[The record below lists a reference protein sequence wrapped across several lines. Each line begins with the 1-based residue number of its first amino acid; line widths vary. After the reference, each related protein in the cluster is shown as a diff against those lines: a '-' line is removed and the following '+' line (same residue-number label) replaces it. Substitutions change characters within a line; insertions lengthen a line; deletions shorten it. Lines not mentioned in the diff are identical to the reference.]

1 MADILTAE
9 QQAAVENRGRSLL
22 VSAAA
27 GSGKTKVLV
36 ERLFSYVESGEA
48 NLDDF
53 LIITYTR
60 AAAAEL
66 RGKIAKVLGEK
77 LQENPLNAHLQRQLL
92 RVYRADIKTVD
103 AFCTALLRE
112 NCHLLREDARGHAL
126 RPDFRVLDE
135 NEAQLLRE
143 RVLARTLDEFYET
156 MRDGDGAS
164 LLADTLG
171 AGRDDRALGALVLE
185 LHGKLQAQPYMDRW
199 LASQEQLW
207 HDLPP
212 RVEDTVYGTLLLS
225 MVRRKALHCAAL
237 LRGAAE
243 EMASDA
249 ALADKYAPL
258 FLGVA
263 EQFAFLAASAEE
275 DWDAAAKRRV
285 DFPRLTA
292 VRKCEDE
299 ALKAKMQGVWN
310 GCKKTAKGFDEV
322 FSVTSAEAME
332 DLRAMAPA
340 MLALL
345 KLTADFSRAYQEEK
359 RRRNA
364 ADFSDQEHEAIDLLL
379 GADGQPTDLARTV
392 SQRYREIMVDEY
404 QDTNEVQNCIFSAI
418 SREGKNLFTVG
429 DVKQS
434 IYRFRLA
441 DPRIFLDHYLR
452 YPHAADAAEGESAKL
467 LLSKNF
473 RSRDTVLDAANFV
486 FRNVLSREMGELD
499 YGEDESLHVGASY
512 PENPDCCTEFHFVEM
527 SAQESDTE
535 KLRAARAEASFAAD
549 YIQRLIAGG
558 FTVQDDKTHEPRA
571 VREEDIVILM
581 RSPRTRLADYRRA
594 LESRGLHCAA
604 ESDGGFYETM
614 EVAVTFA
621 LLEILDNPRQDVP
634 LISVLR
640 SPLFGFTPNRL
651 AELRAKTPGGD
662 FYDALAADGGEDS
675 VRFLALLRELR
686 ESAQTLTLTE
696 LVAALYERCHIPAV
710 FGAMR
715 GGAARRENLR
725 AFFSLAE
732 EFERGGGRGLFA
744 FVRHLRE
751 QLESGEPPVPQTT
764 HAAQGVRIM
773 SIHKSKGLE
782 FPVVILAD
790 LARPFSRMDFQS
802 SVLVHPEYG
811 LGPVCVD
818 TKRSIKYPTAARL
831 ALERQLRR
839 EAKAEELRVL
849 YVAMTR
855 AKEKLVMVHTQ
866 ANAKSRVAD
875 LLALSDCPVLPEAV
889 DSGKCMGDWIMLPL
903 LQRSEAASLRELAG
917 QNGEGS
923 FYADETPWTVRV
935 HDGLSFVTPQQRP
948 DDAPVDA
955 APPKDELPVDFAALS
970 YRYPYAGQTAFPAKL
985 TATQLKGRALD
996 EEISENTTL
1005 PPRLRSLYKP
1015 KFLAGETTLTGAER
1029 GTALHLVMQD
1039 LDFFCEASEQSVRE
1053 QVEKLRAQRK
1063 LTDEQASAVD
1073 VRAIVRFLRSDL
1085 AARIRKNAQ
1094 TVRREYRFSLLRPV
1108 RDFATLDADDAV
1120 LLQGVVDCFFEEDG
1134 ELVVVDFKTDRIGRT
1149 QIEERAEHYR
1159 PQLEAYS
1166 MALMRVMGKKVR
1178 EKVLYFFSVGEE
1190 KVL

>member
-112 NCHLLREDARGHAL
+112 NCHLLREDARGHSL

-212 RVEDTVYGTLLLS
+212 RVEDTVYGTLPLS

-243 EMASDA
+243 EMTSDA

-263 EQFAFLAASAEE
+263 EQFALLAAAAE

-292 VRKCEDE
+292 VRKCGDE

-364 ADFSDQEHEAIDLLL
+364 ADFSNQEHEAIDLLL

-499 YGEDESLHVGASY
+499 YGEDESLHVGAS
-512 PENPDCCTEFHFVEM
+512 
-527 SAQESDTE
+527 
-535 KLRAARAEASFAAD
+535 
-549 YIQRLIAGG
+549 
-558 FTVQDDKTHEPRA
+558 
-571 VREEDIVILM
+571 
-581 RSPRTRLADYRRA
+581 
-594 LESRGLHCAA
+594 
-604 ESDGGFYETM
+604 
-614 EVAVTFA
+614 
-621 LLEILDNPRQDVP
+621 
-634 LISVLR
+634 
-640 SPLFGFTPNRL
+640 
-651 AELRAKTPGGD
+651 
-662 FYDALAADGGEDS
+662 
-675 VRFLALLRELR
+675 
-686 ESAQTLTLTE
+686 
-696 LVAALYERCHIPAV
+696 
-710 FGAMR
+710 
-715 GGAARRENLR
+715 
-725 AFFSLAE
+725 
-732 EFERGGGRGLFA
+732 
-744 FVRHLRE
+744 
-751 QLESGEPPVPQTT
+751 
-764 HAAQGVRIM
+764 
-773 SIHKSKGLE
+773 
-782 FPVVILAD
+782 
-790 LARPFSRMDFQS
+790 
-802 SVLVHPEYG
+802 
-811 LGPVCVD
+811 
-818 TKRSIKYPTAARL
+818 
-831 ALERQLRR
+831 
-839 EAKAEELRVL
+839 
-849 YVAMTR
+849 
-855 AKEKLVMVHTQ
+855 
-866 ANAKSRVAD
+866 
-875 LLALSDCPVLPEAV
+875 
-889 DSGKCMGDWIMLPL
+889 
-903 LQRSEAASLRELAG
+903 
-917 QNGEGS
+917 
-923 FYADETPWTVRV
+923 
-935 HDGLSFVTPQQRP
+935 
-948 DDAPVDA
+948 
-955 APPKDELPVDFAALS
+955 
-970 YRYPYAGQTAFPAKL
+970 
-985 TATQLKGRALD
+985 
-996 EEISENTTL
+996 
-1005 PPRLRSLYKP
+1005 
-1015 KFLAGETTLTGAER
+1015 
-1029 GTALHLVMQD
+1029 
-1039 LDFFCEASEQSVRE
+1039 
-1053 QVEKLRAQRK
+1053 
-1063 LTDEQASAVD
+1063 
-1073 VRAIVRFLRSDL
+1073 
-1085 AARIRKNAQ
+1085 
-1094 TVRREYRFSLLRPV
+1094 
-1108 RDFATLDADDAV
+1108 
-1120 LLQGVVDCFFEEDG
+1120 
-1134 ELVVVDFKTDRIGRT
+1134 
-1149 QIEERAEHYR
+1149 
-1159 PQLEAYS
+1159 
-1166 MALMRVMGKKVR
+1166 
-1178 EKVLYFFSVGEE
+1178 
-1190 KVL
+1190 

>member
-77 LQENPLNAHLQRQLL
+77 LQEDPLNAHLQRQLL

-263 EQFAFLAASAEE
+263 EQFALLAASAEE
-275 DWDAAAKRRV
+275 DWDAAAKRRM

-379 GADGQPTDLARTV
+379 GADGQPTDLARTI

-452 YPHAADAAEGESAKL
+452 YPHAADAA
-467 LLSKNF
+467 
-473 RSRDTVLDAANFV
+473 
-486 FRNVLSREMGELD
+486 
-499 YGEDESLHVGASY
+499 
-512 PENPDCCTEFHFVEM
+512 
-527 SAQESDTE
+527 
-535 KLRAARAEASFAAD
+535 
-549 YIQRLIAGG
+549 
-558 FTVQDDKTHEPRA
+558 
-571 VREEDIVILM
+571 
-581 RSPRTRLADYRRA
+581 
-594 LESRGLHCAA
+594 
-604 ESDGGFYETM
+604 
-614 EVAVTFA
+614 
-621 LLEILDNPRQDVP
+621 
-634 LISVLR
+634 
-640 SPLFGFTPNRL
+640 
-651 AELRAKTPGGD
+651 
-662 FYDALAADGGEDS
+662 
-675 VRFLALLRELR
+675 
-686 ESAQTLTLTE
+686 
-696 LVAALYERCHIPAV
+696 
-710 FGAMR
+710 
-715 GGAARRENLR
+715 
-725 AFFSLAE
+725 
-732 EFERGGGRGLFA
+732 
-744 FVRHLRE
+744 
-751 QLESGEPPVPQTT
+751 
-764 HAAQGVRIM
+764 
-773 SIHKSKGLE
+773 
-782 FPVVILAD
+782 
-790 LARPFSRMDFQS
+790 
-802 SVLVHPEYG
+802 
-811 LGPVCVD
+811 
-818 TKRSIKYPTAARL
+818 
-831 ALERQLRR
+831 
-839 EAKAEELRVL
+839 
-849 YVAMTR
+849 
-855 AKEKLVMVHTQ
+855 
-866 ANAKSRVAD
+866 
-875 LLALSDCPVLPEAV
+875 
-889 DSGKCMGDWIMLPL
+889 
-903 LQRSEAASLRELAG
+903 
-917 QNGEGS
+917 
-923 FYADETPWTVRV
+923 
-935 HDGLSFVTPQQRP
+935 
-948 DDAPVDA
+948 
-955 APPKDELPVDFAALS
+955 
-970 YRYPYAGQTAFPAKL
+970 
-985 TATQLKGRALD
+985 
-996 EEISENTTL
+996 
-1005 PPRLRSLYKP
+1005 
-1015 KFLAGETTLTGAER
+1015 
-1029 GTALHLVMQD
+1029 
-1039 LDFFCEASEQSVRE
+1039 
-1053 QVEKLRAQRK
+1053 
-1063 LTDEQASAVD
+1063 
-1073 VRAIVRFLRSDL
+1073 
-1085 AARIRKNAQ
+1085 
-1094 TVRREYRFSLLRPV
+1094 
-1108 RDFATLDADDAV
+1108 
-1120 LLQGVVDCFFEEDG
+1120 
-1134 ELVVVDFKTDRIGRT
+1134 
-1149 QIEERAEHYR
+1149 
-1159 PQLEAYS
+1159 
-1166 MALMRVMGKKVR
+1166 
-1178 EKVLYFFSVGEE
+1178 
-1190 KVL
+1190 

>member
-77 LQENPLNAHLQRQLL
+77 LQEDPLNAHLQRQLL

-156 MRDGDGAS
+156 MHDGDGAS

-243 EMASDA
+243 EMTSDA
-249 ALADKYAPL
+249 AIADKYAPL

-263 EQFAFLAASAEE
+263 EQFALLAASAEE

-292 VRKCEDE
+292 VRKCGDE

-379 GADGQPTDLARTV
+379 GADGQPTGLARTV

-441 DPRIFLDHYLR
+441 DPRIFLDHR
-452 YPHAADAAEGESAKL
+452 QGPG
-467 LLSKNF
+467 
-473 RSRDTVLDAANFV
+473 
-486 FRNVLSREMGELD
+486 
-499 YGEDESLHVGASY
+499 
-512 PENPDCCTEFHFVEM
+512 
-527 SAQESDTE
+527 
-535 KLRAARAEASFAAD
+535 
-549 YIQRLIAGG
+549 
-558 FTVQDDKTHEPRA
+558 
-571 VREEDIVILM
+571 
-581 RSPRTRLADYRRA
+581 RR
-594 LESRGLHCAA
+594 R
-604 ESDGGFYETM
+604 
-614 EVAVTFA
+614 
-621 LLEILDNPRQDVP
+621 
-634 LISVLR
+634 
-640 SPLFGFTPNRL
+640 
-651 AELRAKTPGGD
+651 
-662 FYDALAADGGEDS
+662 
-675 VRFLALLRELR
+675 
-686 ESAQTLTLTE
+686 
-696 LVAALYERCHIPAV
+696 
-710 FGAMR
+710 
-715 GGAARRENLR
+715 
-725 AFFSLAE
+725 
-732 EFERGGGRGLFA
+732 RGGGRERKAPF
-744 FVRHLRE
+744 E
-751 QLESGEPPVPQTT
+751 Q
-764 HAAQGVRIM
+764 
-773 SIHKSKGLE
+773 K
-782 FPVVILAD
+782 FP
-790 LARPFSRMDFQS
+790 LARHGAGR
-802 SVLVHPEYG
+802 G
-811 LGPVCVD
+811 
-818 TKRSIKYPTAARL
+818 
-831 ALERQLRR
+831 
-839 EAKAEELRVL
+839 ELRV
-849 YVAMTR
+849 
-855 AKEKLVMVHTQ
+855 
-866 ANAKSRVAD
+866 
-875 LLALSDCPVLPEAV
+875 P
-889 DSGKCMGDWIMLPL
+889 
-903 LQRSEAASLRELAG
+903 
-917 QNGEGS
+917 
-923 FYADETPWTVRV
+923 
-935 HDGLSFVTPQQRP
+935 QRP
-948 DDAPVDA
+948 
-955 APPKDELPVDFAALS
+955 
-970 YRYPYAGQTAFPAKL
+970 FPGN
-985 TATQLKGRALD
+985 GRAGLRRGRSAARRG
-996 EEISENTTL
+996 ELSRE
-1005 PPRLRSLYKP
+1005 PRL
-1015 KFLAGETTLTGAER
+1015 
-1029 GTALHLVMQD
+1029 LHGVP
-1039 LDFFCEASEQSVRE
+1039 FCG
-1053 QVEKLRAQRK
+1053 
-1063 LTDEQASAVD
+1063 D
-1073 VRAIVRFLRSDL
+1073 VRAGERYGKAPRGPG
-1085 AARIRKNAQ
+1085 R
-1094 TVRREYRFSLLRPV
+1094 
-1108 RDFATLDADDAV
+1108 
-1120 LLQGVVDCFFEEDG
+1120 G
-1134 ELVVVDFKTDRIGRT
+1134 ELRRGLHTKAHRRRLHGAGR
-1149 QIEERAEHYR
+1149 
-1159 PQLEAYS
+1159 
-1166 MALMRVMGKKVR
+1166 
-1178 EKVLYFFSVGEE
+1178 
-1190 KVL
+1190 

>member
-77 LQENPLNAHLQRQLL
+77 LQEDPLNAHLQRQLL

-243 EMASDA
+243 EMTSDA
-249 ALADKYAPL
+249 ALADKYAPF

-263 EQFAFLAASAEE
+263 EQFALLAASAEE

-292 VRKCEDE
+292 VRKCGDE

-404 QDTNEVQNCIFSAI
+404 QDTNEVQNAIFRAV

-441 DPRIFLDHYLR
+441 DPTIFLDKYR
-452 YPHAADAAEGESAKL
+452 RFTPAENAAEGEDRKI

-473 RSRDTVLDAANFV
+473 RSRGEILDAANFI
-486 FRNVLSREMGELD
+486 FSNILSAEMGEIE
-499 YGEDESLHVGASY
+499 YGEDESLHFGAEYY
-512 PENPDCCTEFHFVEM
+512 PPRKDCETEFHLI
-527 SAQESDTE
+527 SAHQKS
-535 KLRAARAEASFAAD
+535 AANERPVKRLLAEARFTA
-549 YIQRLIAGG
+549 QRIRQLLDEGYPVTG
-558 FTVQDDKTHEPRA
+558 EDGTLRPCRP
-571 VREEDIVILM
+571 EDIVILM
-581 RSPRTRLADYRRA
+581 RSPGSRSAAFAQALAERNVPCSFE
-594 LESRGLHCAA
+594 ESG
-604 ESDGGFYETM
+604 DFYQTPEIS
-614 EVAVTFA
+614 VTLA
-621 LLEILDNPRQDVP
+621 LLEIVDNPRQDVP
-634 LISVLR
+634 LIAVLR
-640 SPLFGFTPNRL
+640 SPVFGFTPDRL
-651 AELRAKTPGGD
+651 AEIRSRDREGD
-662 FYDALAADGGEDS
+662 FYDALLADGGED
-675 VRFLALLRELR
+675 VQAFLT
-686 ESAQTLTLTE
+686 TLTGLRD
-696 LVAALYERCHIPAV
+696 AAADMSVCRLLWHIYNTLHLPGI
-710 FGAMR
+710 FGAMDE
-715 GGAARRENLR
+715 GGVRQENLVALTR
-725 AFFSLAE
+725 HAE
-732 EFERGGGRGLFA
+732 RFESSGYRGLFA
-744 FVRHLRE
+744 FI
-751 QLESGEPPVPQTT
+751 T
-764 HAAQGVRIM
+764 
-773 SIHKSKGLE
+773 
-782 FPVVILAD
+782 
-790 LARPFSRMDFQS
+790 
-802 SVLVHPEYG
+802 
-811 LGPVCVD
+811 
-818 TKRSIKYPTAARL
+818 
-831 ALERQLRR
+831 QLRR
-839 EAKAEELRVL
+839 LIDAGQAPGRENRRGEWRRSDDEYSQIQGPGISHRVPLRFGARL
-849 YVAMTR
+849 FPAGFRYAGAGAPGTGPWPS
-855 AKEKLVMVHTQ
+855 VH
-866 ANAKSRVAD
+866 R
-875 LLALSDCPVLPEAV
+875 PEAE
-889 DSGKCMGDWIMLPL
+889 DPL
-903 LQRSEAASLRELAG
+903 SHHGPAGAGRKAS
-917 QNGEGS
+917 
-923 FYADETPWTVRV
+923 P
-935 HDGLSFVTPQQRP
+935 
-948 DDAPVDA
+948 
-955 APPKDELPVDFAALS
+955 
-970 YRYPYAGQTAFPAKL
+970 
-985 TATQLKGRALD
+985 
-996 EEISENTTL
+996 
-1005 PPRLRSLYKP
+1005 
-1015 KFLAGETTLTGAER
+1015 
-1029 GTALHLVMQD
+1029 
-1039 LDFFCEASEQSVRE
+1039 
-1053 QVEKLRAQRK
+1053 
-1063 LTDEQASAVD
+1063 
-1073 VRAIVRFLRSDL
+1073 
-1085 AARIRKNAQ
+1085 
-1094 TVRREYRFSLLRPV
+1094 
-1108 RDFATLDADDAV
+1108 
-1120 LLQGVVDCFFEEDG
+1120 
-1134 ELVVVDFKTDRIGRT
+1134 
-1149 QIEERAEHYR
+1149 
-1159 PQLEAYS
+1159 
-1166 MALMRVMGKKVR
+1166 
-1178 EKVLYFFSVGEE
+1178 
-1190 KVL
+1190 